1 MGDLIHGG
9 VRFVP
14 TRAGIVNLWDYR
26 DQEFCFADGR
36 LVLRGPNGSGKTKAL
51 EVLFPFVLDGR
62 IEPRRLNPFAGEE
75 RTMKSNLLYRKQE
88 SAYSYVWMEFA
99 RGSWTDP
106 EVVTV
111 GIGMRATRSA
121 DKVTRWYF
129 VADGRVGVDFSLL
142 DSEDRPLTRKQLAEQ
157 IGTDAIV
164 DRPVEYRAAIDARM
178 FGLGQQRYDQ
188 LINLILTLRRPQLA
202 KNLDPRGLSQA
213 LTDGLRPLDEQLI
226 LDAARSFSDM
236 EEVGRT
242 LEGLVQ
248 ADTATRTF
256 VNVYRKYLAV
266 QAKTDVDQVRTRL
279 DAVTHAATALHA
291 ASALR
296 QRRDTE
302 RAAAETRADDADR
315 AYEQALADRETLQR
329 SSAYEGKQQLD
340 DLADAVRR
348 LETSA
353 AVHRDKATKAAQTV
367 DQRAEEFE
375 RAQAAVQHA
384 ASALARGEDELRSA
398 ATEAGIEWAALP
410 EQARGDQ
417 LTTTVR
423 SHAEERDADV
433 RAVRRAL
440 TLVDT
445 AATERTRAE
454 RAAQRALELRD
465 AAAAELA
472 EAEAAVTLARS
483 DTAAALREWWNTH
496 RDVYGPVREG
506 LVEALEHALTST
518 GTEPTPAPTTGGR
531 KSRKK
536 STAGSEQS
544 APVSG
549 PIDAAL
555 RQSAPGARGGQ
566 AQHALDGD
574 ATPTGPSRSTSA
586 TGTASG
592 EPAAGSGN
600 EFLTP
605 AEVLAERTEPLTEDI
620 RARRLHARSR
630 ADQSAAHL
638 TELRAEQQRIA
649 AERDDAPPPFAART
663 ADRAA
668 RPGAPLWR
676 LVRFAPHLTP
686 ASAAGIEA
694 ALQAANLLDAWVTPD
709 ADAPAHDSEQFL
721 LPLPPADRP
730 TGPTLADVLEV
741 EDDTFGVPRTTVADI
756 LGSIAL
762 HESTSAGATAASNA
776 GPKSGRPGKDTA
788 VQGTPDESRPSA
800 VPTTGPHEIAATPT
814 PDSARTAED
823 PAAAREGDSGHDV
836 TAPQES
842 AATAHATFAA
852 HTTHTA
858 PGADSAR
865 GDDRAASGTDS
876 AQARAVSGADGV
888 RAADPASLAAVAA
901 HPQLTVTTGGHF
913 RQGIQVGRHTKSDAE
928 FIGTTA
934 RARRRELRLAE
945 LAAAIEATEAAI
957 AEAEAEA
964 AAATAELTRI
974 TAAAKAL
981 PRTAAV
987 TAALRAV
994 SEAAGMLRSRSEAT
1008 AQTERDLDQAIADC
1022 TAAEKKVRAI
1032 AADHRAPRDP
1042 AELDA
1047 LAAAVRHFENAGT
1060 ALLRLRGDHQREH
1073 ERAREARDRL
1083 DESRDLAEAFAEEA
1097 EAARTGYEEQL
1108 RKLETLREAL
1118 GAGAADIDRELEAAR
1133 EKIDAA
1139 RAEQK
1144 AARKAAHEA
1153 IEAVGSAEG
1162 AHRAAHDA
1170 LGTALAELRT
1180 DVRTLAPYARPDLL
1194 TLLGARAESRWP
1206 SSDAAWSTPEQLLYR
1221 IENGDPEQ
1229 QPQVLPPEVL
1239 ELFENLSAAT
1249 ASVRAGEAARKST
1262 RSAVT
1267 TALQEFDAA
1276 LAASRQ
1282 DYRLHWDAAD
1292 GLTVVQVHDEHGL
1305 SALADFAERIAAAR
1319 RDQELLLTD
1328 SERRILEDALL
1339 TGLAQQI
1346 HERTGDARDLIA
1358 KMGAE
1363 MKQRHMS
1370 SGNTIGV
1377 HWVLADT
1384 LSDPARA
1391 VCKIL
1396 DRDSSE
1402 LTADDLSTIRSHFAA
1417 EIRAARAAHPERS
1430 FPEIL
1435 ATTLDYR
1442 TWRVFSFTIITADG
1456 TEDRLTVARHSA
1468 LSGGEQSVSL
1478 HLPLFAA
1485 AHVMLDSADPQAP
1498 RLLALDEAFAGVDDN
1513 GRSELLGLSVQFD
1526 LDLFM
1531 TGYDLWIT
1539 YDHVPA
1545 CAHYDLAHSAAE
1557 NTVSATLLVWD
1568 AGDLLAEHDGTDL
1581 TTALGSPNRRRTP
1594 HTIEGGI
1601 PLTVA

>member
-1 MGDLIHGG
+1 MADHIHGG

-14 TRAGIVNLWDYR
+14 TRAGIINLWDYR

-99 RGSWTDP
+99 RGGWTEP
-106 EVVTV
+106 ETVTI
-111 GIGMRATRSA
+111 GIGMRATRSN

-142 DSEDRPLTRKQLAEQ
+142 GPDDRPLTRKQLAEQ
-157 IGTDAIV
+157 IGSDAIV

-242 LEGLVQ
+242 LEGLIQ
-248 ADTATRTF
+248 ADTATRDF

-266 QAKTDVDQVRTRL
+266 QAKTDIDQVRVRL
-279 DAVTHAATALHA
+279 DAVTHSSTALHA
-291 ASALR
+291 AAALR
-296 QRRDTE
+296 KRRDTE
-302 RAAAETRADDADR
+302 RAAAETRAEDADR

-340 DLADAVRR
+340 DLAGAVRR

-353 AVHRDKATKAAQTV
+353 AVHSDKALKSRQTV
-367 DQRAEEFE
+367 DQRLEESE
-375 RAQAAVQHA
+375 RAQAAVTNA
-384 ASALARGEDELRSA
+384 ASALSRGEDELRA
-398 ATEAGIEWAALP
+398 AAEEAGIGWSALP
-410 EQARGDQ
+410 ESARAEH

-440 TLVDT
+440 TLVDQ
-445 AATERTRAE
+445 AVTERTRAE
-454 RAAQRALELRD
+454 RAAQRAVELRES
-465 AAAAELA
+465 AAAELA
-472 EAEAAVTLARS
+472 EAEAGVALARS
-483 DTAAALREWWNTH
+483 NTAVSLRDWWDTH
-496 RDVYGPVREG
+496 RDVYAPIRTG
-506 LVEALEHALTST
+506 LFEALDDALGQVGTEHAPRPESR
-518 GTEPTPAPTTGGR
+518 GR
-531 KSRKK
+531 KGAESGGD
-536 STAGSEQS
+536 SADASDDSS
-544 APVSG
+544 AP
-549 PIDAAL
+549 A
-555 RQSAPGARGGQ
+555 
-566 AQHALDGD
+566 
-574 ATPTGPSRSTSA
+574 
-586 TGTASG
+586 
-592 EPAAGSGN
+592 
-600 EFLTP
+600 TP
-605 AEVLAERTEPLTEDI
+605 AEVLAERTEPLTEEI
-620 RARRLHARSR
+620 RARRQEARAR
-630 ADQSAAHL
+630 AAQATARAG
-638 TELRAEQQRIA
+638 ELRAERERVA
-649 AERDDAPPPFAART
+649 AERDDAPPAFAART
-663 ADRAA
+663 DA
-668 RPGAPLWR
+668 RPDRGGAPLWR
-676 LVRFAPHLTP
+676 LVRFADGVGAHE
-686 ASAAGIEA
+686 AAGIEA
-694 ALQAANLLDAWVTPD
+694 ALQAANLLDAWVC
-709 ADAPAHDSEQFL
+709 ADAELPDHASDQFL
-721 LPLPPADRP
+721 TPLPQQLRP
-730 TGPTLADVLEV
+730 TGRTLADVLV
-741 EDDTFGVPRTTVADI
+741 AEDDSDTLTVPRQIVSGI
-756 LGSIAL
+756 LASIAL
-762 HESTSAGATAASNA
+762 HEVAGS
-776 GPKSGRPGKDTA
+776 
-788 VQGTPDESRPSA
+788 
-800 VPTTGPHEIAATPT
+800 
-814 PDSARTAED
+814 
-823 PAAAREGDSGHDV
+823 V
-836 TAPQES
+836 TA
-842 AATAHATFAA
+842 
-852 HTTHTA
+852 
-858 PGADSAR
+858 G
-865 GDDRAASGTDS
+865 
-876 AQARAVSGADGV
+876 GADGKGRTV
-888 RAADPASLAAVAA
+888 TGAETQPVDAEG
-901 HPQLTVTTGGHF
+901 QLTIATDGRF
-913 RQGIQVGRHTKSDAE
+913 RQGVQVGRHVKSDAE

-945 LAAAIEATEAAI
+945 LAAAIETAVGEADT
-957 AEAEAEA
+957 AEADEQ
-964 AAATAELTRI
+964 AATAELGRI
-974 TAAAKAL
+974 SAAAKAL
-981 PRTAAV
+981 PRTTAV
-987 TAALRAV
+987 TAALRSVA
-994 SEAAGMLRSRSEAT
+994 EAAGMLRSRSEA
-1008 AQTERDLDQAIADC
+1008 AGQAERDLDQAVAEYTNAD
-1022 TAAEKKVRAI
+1022 KKVRAI

-1073 ERAREARDRL
+1073 ERAREAGDRL
-1083 DESRDLAEAFAEEA
+1083 EESKDLAEAFVEEA
-1097 EAARTGYEEQL
+1097 EAARAGYEEQL

-1118 GAGAADIDRELEAAR
+1118 GAGAADIDRELDAAR
-1133 EKIDAA
+1133 EKIEAA

-1144 AARKAAHEA
+1144 AARKAAAEA
-1153 IEAVGSAEG
+1153 IEAVGTAEG
-1162 AHRAAHDA
+1162 AHRAAHDT
-1170 LGTALAELRT
+1170 LGTALTELLA
-1180 DVRTLAPYARPDLL
+1180 DVRHLAPYARPDLL
-1194 TLLGARAESRWP
+1194 SLLGAPADSRWP

-1229 QPQVLPPEVL
+1229 EPTVLPAEVSA
-1239 ELFENLSAAT
+1239 LFENLAAAT

-1276 LAASRQ
+1276 LTAARQ

-1292 GLTVVQVHDEHGL
+1292 GLTVVQVHDDHGL
-1305 SALADFAERIAAAR
+1305 SALADFAERIGAAR

-1328 SERRILEDALL
+1328 AERRILEDALL

-1346 HERTGDARDLIA
+1346 HERTCDARDLISR
-1358 KMGAE
+1358 MGAE
-1363 MKQRHMS
+1363 MKQRRMS

-1377 HWVLADT
+1377 HWVLADN
-1384 LSDPARA
+1384 LAEPARA
-1391 VCKIL
+1391 VCKLL
-1396 DRDSSE
+1396 DRDSAE
-1402 LTADDLSTIRSHFAA
+1402 LTPEDLSTIRAYFAA
-1417 EIRAARAAHPERS
+1417 EIRTARAAYPERS

-1435 ATTLDYR
+1435 AATLDYR
-1442 TWRVFSFTIITADG
+1442 TWRVFSFTIVTADG

-1539 YDHVPA
+1539 YPHVPA

-1568 AGDLLAEHDGTDL
+1568 SDDLLAEHDGTDL
-1581 TTALGSPNRRRTP
+1581 TTALGSPNRRRLP
-1594 HTIEGGI
+1594 HGLEGAIPMDEELETIS
-1601 PLTVA
+1601 

>member
-1 MGDLIHGG
+1 MADHIHGG

-14 TRAGIVNLWDYR
+14 TRAGIINLWDYR

-51 EVLFPFVLDGR
+51 EVLFPFVFDGR

-99 RGSWTDP
+99 RGTWDEP
-106 EVVTV
+106 ETVTI
-111 GIGMRATRSA
+111 GIGMRATRSN

-142 DSEDRPLTRKQLAEQ
+142 GPDDRPLTRKQLAEQ
-157 IGTDAIV
+157 IGSDAIV
-164 DRPVEYRAAIDARM
+164 DRPVEYRNAIDARM

-248 ADTATRTF
+248 ADSATRDF
-256 VNVYRKYLAV
+256 VKVYNKYLAV
-266 QAKTDVDQVRTRL
+266 QAKTDIDQVQARL
-279 DAVTHAATALHA
+279 DAVTHASTALHA
-291 ASALR
+291 AAALR
-296 QRRDTE
+296 KRRDTE
-302 RAAAETRADDADR
+302 RAAAETRAEDSDR

-353 AVHRDKATKAAQTV
+353 AVHNDKALKSRQTV
-367 DQRAEEFE
+367 DQRLEESE
-375 RAQAAVQHA
+375 RALAAVNNA

-398 ATEAGIEWAALP
+398 AEEAGIAWTSLSES
-410 EQARGDQ
+410 ARADH

-440 TLVDT
+440 TLVDQ
-445 AATERTRAE
+445 AVTERTRAE
-454 RAAQRALELRD
+454 RAGQRALELRES
-465 AAAAELA
+465 AVAELA
-472 EAEAAVTLARS
+472 EAEAEVALARA
-483 DTAAALREWWNTH
+483 DTATALRDWWDTHREVYTPIRTGLFEAINDALAQVGTEQAPRQDAKAARRAKKGRNAEPDTAGNRPAATSEGGAALDAAEARAAALDE
-496 RDVYGPVREG
+496 V
-506 LVEALEHALTST
+506 AA
-518 GTEPTPAPTTGGR
+518 PA
-531 KSRKK
+531 
-536 STAGSEQS
+536 
-544 APVSG
+544 
-549 PIDAAL
+549 
-555 RQSAPGARGGQ
+555 
-566 AQHALDGD
+566 
-574 ATPTGPSRSTSA
+574 
-586 TGTASG
+586 
-592 EPAAGSGN
+592 
-600 EFLTP
+600 TP
-605 AEVLAERTEPLTEDI
+605 AEVLAERTEPLTDEI
-620 RARRLHARSR
+620 RGRRQEARARAAQATAR
-630 ADQSAAHL
+630 AG
-638 TELRAEQQRIA
+638 ELRAERESVA
-649 AERDDAPPPFAART
+649 AERDDAPTGFAART
-663 ADRAA
+663 DTRPE

-676 LVRFAPHLTP
+676 LVRFAD
-686 ASAAGIEA
+686 AVDAVEAAGIEA
-694 ALQAANLLDAWVTPD
+694 ALQAANLLDAWVCPGDELPD
-709 ADAPAHDSEQFL
+709 HASDQFL
-721 LPLPPADRP
+721 VPLPPQERP
-730 TGPTLADVLEV
+730 GGRTLADVLVV
-741 EDDTFGVPRTTVADI
+741 EDDTDALTVPREVVADV
-756 LGSIAL
+756 LASIAL
-762 HESTSAGATAASNA
+762 YE
-776 GPKSGRPGKDTA
+776 
-788 VQGTPDESRPSA
+788 
-800 VPTTGPHEIAATPT
+800 AATT
-814 PDSARTAED
+814 
-823 PAAAREGDSGHDV
+823 
-836 TAPQES
+836 
-842 AATAHATFAA
+842 
-852 HTTHTA
+852 
-858 PGADSAR
+858 
-865 GDDRAASGTDS
+865 ASGGGS
-876 AQARAVSGADGV
+876 PIAQAHKVSGSDAQPVSGTGSVTIATDG
-888 RAADPASLAAVAA
+888 R
-901 HPQLTVTTGGHF
+901 F
-913 RQGIQVGRHTKSDAE
+913 RQGVQVGRHFKADAE

-945 LAAAIEATEAAI
+945 LAAAVEAAELEAETAKAEEQAATE
-957 AEAEAEA
+957 
-964 AAATAELTRI
+964 ELARI
-974 TAAAKAL
+974 SAAAKAL
-981 PRTAAV
+981 PRTTAV
-987 TAALRAV
+987 TAALRGVA
-994 SEAAGMLRSRSEAT
+994 EAAGMLRSRSEA
-1008 AQTERDLDQAIADC
+1008 AGQAEKDLDQAVADY
-1022 TAAEKKVRAI
+1022 TAADKKVRAI

-1073 ERAREARDRL
+1073 ERSREAGDRL
-1083 DESRDLAEAFAEEA
+1083 EESKDLAEAFAEEA
-1097 EAARTGYEEQL
+1097 EAARSGYQEQL

-1118 GAGAADIDRELEAAR
+1118 GAGAADIDRELELAR
-1133 EKIDAA
+1133 EKIEAA

-1144 AARKAAHEA
+1144 AARKAAAEA
-1153 IEAVGSAEG
+1153 IEAVGAAEG
-1162 AHRAAHDA
+1162 AHRAAHDT
-1170 LGTALAELRT
+1170 LGTALTELLS
-1180 DVRTLAPYARPDLL
+1180 DVRHLAPYARPDLL
-1194 TLLGARAESRWP
+1194 SLLGAPAESRWP

-1229 QPQVLPPEVL
+1229 EPKVLPDEVA
-1239 ELFENLSAAT
+1239 ELFQNLAAAT
-1249 ASVRAGEAARKST
+1249 GSVRAGEAARKST

-1276 LAASRQ
+1276 LTAARQ

-1292 GLTVVQVHDEHGL
+1292 GLTVVQVHDDHGL
-1305 SALADFAERIAAAR
+1305 SSLADFAERIGAAR
-1319 RDQELLLTD
+1319 HDQELLLTD
-1328 SERRILEDALL
+1328 AERRILEDALL

-1346 HERTGDARDLIA
+1346 HERTSDARDLISR
-1358 KMGAE
+1358 MGTE
-1363 MKQRHMS
+1363 MKQRRMS

-1377 HWVLADT
+1377 HWVLADN
-1384 LSDPARA
+1384 LSEPARA
-1391 VCKIL
+1391 VCKLL
-1396 DRDSSE
+1396 DRDSAD
-1402 LTADDLSTIRSHFAA
+1402 LTPEDLSTIRAYFAA
-1417 EIRAARAAHPERS
+1417 EIRTARAAHPERS

-1435 ATTLDYR
+1435 AATLDYR
-1442 TWRVFSFTIITADG
+1442 TWRIFSFTIITSDG
-1456 TEDRLTVARHSA
+1456 TEDRLTVARHST

-1539 YDHVPA
+1539 YPHVPA

-1568 AGDLLAEHDGTDL
+1568 SADLLAEHDGSDL
-1581 TTALGSPNRRRTP
+1581 TTALGSPNRRRLP
-1594 HTIEGGI
+1594 HGLEGAI
-1601 PLTVA
+1601 PLDEELETVS

>member
-1 MGDLIHGG
+1 MADHIHGG

-14 TRAGIVNLWDYR
+14 TRAGIINLWDYR

-51 EVLFPFVLDGR
+51 EVLFPFVFDGR

-99 RGSWTDP
+99 RGSWDEP
-106 EVVTV
+106 ETVTI
-111 GIGMRATRSA
+111 GIGMRATRSN

-142 DSEDRPLTRKQLAEQ
+142 GPDDRPLTRKQLAEQ
-157 IGTDAIV
+157 IGSDAIV
-164 DRPVEYRAAIDARM
+164 DRPVEYRNAIDARM

-248 ADTATRTF
+248 ADTATRDF
-256 VNVYRKYLAV
+256 VKVYRKYLAV
-266 QAKTDVDQVRTRL
+266 QAKSDIDQVQARL
-279 DAVTHAATALHA
+279 DAVTHASTALHA
-291 ASALR
+291 AAALR
-296 QRRDTE
+296 KRRDTE
-302 RAAAETRADDADR
+302 RSAVETRAEDADR

-353 AVHRDKATKAAQTV
+353 AVHNDKALKSRQTV
-367 DQRAEEFE
+367 DQRLEESE
-375 RAQAAVQHA
+375 RAQAAVA
-384 ASALARGEDELRSA
+384 NASSALARGEDELRSA
-398 ATEAGIEWAALP
+398 AEEAGIPWTTLP
-410 EQARGDQ
+410 ESARADN

-440 TLVDT
+440 TLVDQ
-445 AATERTRAE
+445 AVTERTRAE
-454 RAAQRALELRD
+454 RAAQRAVEARES
-465 AAAAELA
+465 AAAELA
-472 EAEAAVTLARS
+472 AAEAGVALARS
-483 DTAAALREWWNTH
+483 NTGVALRDWWDTHREVYSPIRTGLFEAINDALAAVGTEQAPEDATAA
-496 RDVYGPVREG
+496 
-506 LVEALEHALTST
+506 
-518 GTEPTPAPTTGGR
+518 
-531 KSRKK
+531 
-536 STAGSEQS
+536 
-544 APVSG
+544 
-549 PIDAAL
+549 
-555 RQSAPGARGGQ
+555 
-566 AQHALDGD
+566 
-574 ATPTGPSRSTSA
+574 
-586 TGTASG
+586 
-592 EPAAGSGN
+592 
-600 EFLTP
+600 TP
-605 AEVLAERTEPLTEDI
+605 AEVLAERTEPLTDEI
-620 RARRLHARSR
+620 RARRQEARGR
-630 ADQSAAHL
+630 AAAASARAS
-638 TELRAEQQRIA
+638 ELRAEREAVA
-649 AERDDAPPPFAART
+649 AEHDDAPTPFSSRTDARS
-663 ADRAA
+663 D

-676 LVRFAPHLTP
+676 LVRFADTVGAPE
-686 ASAAGIEA
+686 AAGIEA
-694 ALQAANLLDAWVTPD
+694 ALQAANLLDAWVCPTAELPD
-709 ADAPAHDSEQFL
+709 HASDQFL
-721 LPLPPADRP
+721 VPLPPKQRP
-730 TGPTLADVLEV
+730 SGRTLADVLVV
-741 EDDTFGVPRTTVADI
+741 EDDSDSLTVPRQTVADV
-756 LGSIAL
+756 LASIAL
-762 HESTSAGATAASNA
+762 HEVG
-776 GPKSGRPGKDTA
+776 
-788 VQGTPDESRPSA
+788 
-800 VPTTGPHEIAATPT
+800 TGPATDGT
-814 PDSARTAED
+814 RMASG
-823 PAAAREGDSGHDV
+823 AAAQ
-836 TAPQES
+836 P
-842 AATAHATFAA
+842 
-852 HTTHTA
+852 
-858 PGADSAR
+858 
-865 GDDRAASGTDS
+865 
-876 AQARAVSGADGV
+876 VSPDGV
-888 RAADPASLAAVAA
+888 AIAIDGR
-901 HPQLTVTTGGHF
+901 F
-913 RQGIQVGRHTKSDAE
+913 RQGVQAGRHFKADAE

-945 LAAAIEATEAAI
+945 LAAAIEAAETEAETAKS
-957 AEAEAEA
+957 EEQ
-964 AAATAELTRI
+964 AATDELARI
-974 TAAAKAL
+974 SAAAKAL
-981 PRTAAV
+981 PRTTAV
-987 TAALRAV
+987 TAALRGVA
-994 SEAAGMLRSRSEAT
+994 EAAGMLRSRSEAA
-1008 AQTERDLDQAIADC
+1008 AQAEKDLDQAVAEYGNAD
-1022 TAAEKKVRAI
+1022 KKVRAI

-1073 ERAREARDRL
+1073 ERSREAGDRL
-1083 DESRDLAEAFAEEA
+1083 LESKDLAEAFAEEA
-1097 EAARTGYEEQL
+1097 EAARSGYEEQL

-1118 GAGAADIDRELEAAR
+1118 GAGAADIDRELELAR

-1144 AARKAAHEA
+1144 AARKAAAEA
-1153 IEAVGSAEG
+1153 IEAVGTAEG

-1170 LGTALAELRT
+1170 LGTALTELLA
-1180 DVRTLAPYARPDLL
+1180 DVRHLAPYARPDLL
-1194 TLLGARAESRWP
+1194 SLLGAPADSRWP

-1221 IENGDPEQ
+1221 IENGEPEQ
-1229 QPQVLPPEVL
+1229 EPKVLPDEVAT
-1239 ELFENLSAAT
+1239 LFENLTTAT

-1276 LAASRQ
+1276 LTAARQ

-1292 GLTVVQVHDEHGL
+1292 GLTVVQVHDDHGL
-1305 SALADFAERIAAAR
+1305 SSLADFAERIGAAR
-1319 RDQELLLTD
+1319 HDQELLLTD
-1328 SERRILEDALL
+1328 AERRILEDALL

-1346 HERTGDARDLIA
+1346 HERTSDARDLIA
-1358 KMGAE
+1358 RMGTE
-1363 MKQRHMS
+1363 MKQRRMS

-1377 HWVLADT
+1377 HWVLADN
-1384 LSDPARA
+1384 LSEPARA
-1391 VCKIL
+1391 VCKLL
-1396 DRDSSE
+1396 DRDSSD
-1402 LTADDLSTIRSHFAA
+1402 LTPEDLSTIRAYFAA
-1417 EIRAARAAHPERS
+1417 EIRTARAAHPERS

-1435 ATTLDYR
+1435 AATLDYR
-1442 TWRVFSFTIITADG
+1442 TWRIFSFTIVTADG

-1539 YDHVPA
+1539 YPHVPA

-1568 AGDLLAEHDGTDL
+1568 SDDLLAEHDGTDL
-1581 TTALGSPNRRRTP
+1581 TAALGSPNRRRLP
-1594 HTIEGGI
+1594 HGLEGAI
-1601 PLTVA
+1601 PLDDELELTS